1 MSATVATARPRALFV
16 RWHTQVTVPVA
27 YSLTDLQ
34 CCSSKQLLV
43 CLLQAHSTS
52 NFFLYHTPSPP
63 PTHTKGYASDT
74 SLPLASI
81 NSPALSKGDH
91 QCPHLGGP
99 GDPHLEGLG
108 DSHNLECRAH
118 CTISRLGPAL
128 PRPLL
133 DLLLL
138 ATSLPETGGSWRRQV
153 EAYTQLHHPSVFC
166 VWTCCII
173 PSDPL
178 VD

>member
-1 MSATVATARPRALFV
+1 MSATVATARQRALFV
-16 RWHTQVTVPVA
+16 RWHAQVTVPVT

-43 CLLQAHSTS
+43 CLSKLTLLQTS
-52 NFFLYHTPSPP
+52 SSIIPP
-63 PTHTKGYASDT
+63 PHTHTKGYASDT
-74 SLPLASI
+74 SHPLASI

-118 CTISRLGPAL
+118 CTISRLGPAF

-153 EAYTQLHHPSVFC
+153 EAHTYCS
-166 VWTCCII
+166 CII
-173 PSDPL
+173 LQCFVYGLAASSSDPL